1 MNVLLY
7 RLISNQYKYHVSQKL
22 DESFVKLKVY
32 INKKKTQIP
41 KKKLILE
48 KENYIRKKKVIFLL
62 KASIYVANFFSK
74 KDVQKYAFYMKILI
88 CEIKINL
95 FTVSMCV
102 FNIKIMLNNIY
113 VKYKL
118 YVVEILNVIRKKI
131 NLLQS
136 LLLFLKK
143 KNNEII
149 NKLALKILFLANKNC
164 FLNEND
170 FLGKYFL
177 LYKKNKFLVYRFMQ
191 EIENFSSIISLYETE
206 QFLLMYKQHLNYS
219 QRSIEN
225 IKKKNIVLFYP
236 TFFLIAFERFRK
248 STIFLVKTAKKFS
261 KYYLCKIPLFLLFE
275 IIEILLKLI
284 KVSFIRLKY
293 IKIFYFFI

>member
-1 MNVLLY
+1 
-7 RLISNQYKYHVSQKL
+7 
-22 DESFVKLKVY
+22 
-32 INKKKTQIP
+32 
-41 KKKLILE
+41 
-48 KENYIRKKKVIFLL
+48 
-62 KASIYVANFFSK
+62 
-74 KDVQKYAFYMKILI
+74 MKILI

-293 IKIFYFFI
+293 IKIFYFLFKSKILLKKYKKNRSFLFFIFCFKLICVVKYCKKIAFFINKLTFLYKKKIYVKKHCYIYFKIFFEKKIASIIILFAYLKF